1 MNTNKNPFPDLK
13 AFEKTGISSFEELAL
28 YCELHNLD
36 LLSLCLFIFKSY
48 AQLCTDY
55 TRYMFNIVKKQ
66 YLNTQSTI
74 LSIYHSIGIDE
85 PMFIPYLKQM
95 VNRLELDTFICP
107 KHLDIYPSL
116 LIENNDTIKKL
127 VFNDSIQQIRLPIV
141 NSCKN
146 LEEIVFPKEFLL
158 PKELYNEKDFSYEK
172 VFSKYDSINFE
183 MIRNCPS
190 IKKIVVPDNT
200 VLKVENKTLIH
211 GRPIVYN
218 SITHTPPNK
227 ILYLIME
234 NKTLQLFNDDI
245 PLHSLGPLDI
255 DKVEIVYH
263 DGTPVKGYRNVLNI
277 NNLSYL

>member
-36 LLSLCLFIFKSY
+36 LMFLCLFIFKSY

-55 TRYMFNIVKKQ
+55 SRYMFNIIKRQ
-66 YLNTQSTI
+66 YMNTQSTI
-74 LSIYHSIGIDE
+74 LSIYHSVGINE

-107 KHLDIYPSL
+107 KHLTVYPSL

-127 VFNDSIQQIRLPIV
+127 VFNESIQQIRLPIV

-146 LEEIVFPKEFLL
+146 LEEIVFPKE
-158 PKELYNEKDFSYEK
+158 LYNENGFSYEK
-172 VFSKYDSINFE
+172 VFSKYDSINFK

-190 IKKIVVPDNT
+190 IKRIVVPDNT
-200 VLKVENKTLIH
+200 VLTRDNNRLSLI
-211 GRPIVYN
+211 IQ
-218 SITHTPPNK
+218 S
-227 ILYLIME
+227 
-234 NKTLQLFNDDI
+234 KTLQLFNDDI
-245 PLHSLGPLDI
+245 PLHALGTLDI

-263 DGTPVKGYRNVLNI
+263 DGTPIKVG
-277 NNLSYL
+277 SDT

>member
-28 YCELHNLD
+28 YCELHHLD
-36 LLSLCLFIFKSY
+36 LLSICLFIFKSY

-55 TRYMFNIVKKQ
+55 SRYMFNHIKPQ

-85 PMFIPYLKQM
+85 PMFIPYLKRI
-95 VNRLELDTFICP
+95 VNHTDIDTFICP
-107 KHLDIYPSL
+107 KHLTVYPSL
-116 LIENNDTIKKL
+116 LIENNDTIRKL
-127 VFNDSIQQIRLPIV
+127 VFNESIQQIRLPIV
-141 NSCKN
+141 SSCKN

-158 PKELYNEKDFSYEK
+158 PKELFNENDFSYEK
-172 VFSKYDSINFE
+172 VFSKYDSLNFE

-190 IKKIVVPDNT
+190 IKRIVVPDNT

-211 GRPIVYN
+211 GRRILYN
-218 SITHTPPNK
+218 SIENAPPNK
-227 ILYLIME
+227 FLYLMIE

-245 PLHSLGPLDI
+245 PLHPLGPLDI
-255 DKVEIVYH
+255 YDVEIVYH
-263 DGTPVKGYRNVLNI
+263 DGTPVKGYRNILNI